1 MSSGTGSATSQN
13 SGMDWKRGA
22 MGKDKSRG
30 CARGGRGAVLLTRRA
45 GYAGDPSLRRK
56 NGSVQDDAE

>member
-1 MSSGTGSATSQN
+1 
-13 SGMDWKRGA
+13 

-56 NGSVQDDAE
+56 NGSVQDDAEWSFDVWYSIHHSARGGI